1 MSAQSEAVTSRKTH
15 DASRSE
21 FAAGERS
28 SLAFGRRDI
37 ICLWF
42 IALLALVS
50 ITPDGPAMPDTYLQM
65 LLVVS
70 SALFL
75 LEVNRAGEQAASV
88 GYVRGGVFVA
98 LLAAV
103 PLQIAWPAIHGA
115 GGEGP
120 IFFPSLLVCLV
131 SAANAW
137 AIDRVMRSS
146 AYQRLRGRKGRSIS
160 LRQADTV
167 VVIVVVSASVAMA
180 VMVLGGLTGG
190 SDAIDAWGLAG
201 RSLSVAALAGLVVQ
215 LAAGLGGTLWVRS
228 YRRLAAA
235 GALALGIV
243 GGAEF
248 MESAGSGVPS
258 LILFAAACLVL
269 ALPFPSWRSL
279 LGLIGVLA
287 SVPGL
292 LELLDLS
299 YSDSSGTS
307 ARVLPLAF
315 AAVVA
320 SLAVLVERANAA
332 FDVLQQDRRVR
343 EMRAWLGQHGGGR
356 LLRAD
361 IGRREVHLLDASEG
375 HYKRLPFSVFF
386 ANSDGPGLLK
396 LLDALKGDAPLT
408 LHHPFSLP
416 LQPDPF
422 AIDRQAGASEARP
435 HDVFILGRE
444 GAVAWL
450 GIVNTMSDA
459 GLKARAERAEAA
471 LGEALMREERFLSV
485 ASHELRTPMSILSML
500 AEELDDGA
508 PWDDVALS
516 FKKASGRVIQ
526 ILDDLRVQDSN
537 EQFQIR
543 QTEFTLRELAFHLQE
558 TFTGPAQA
566 NGMAL
571 ILALSQQSDILI
583 QSDYGRVFIALSKLI
598 HNAIIHSRG
607 TEITLSAFLT
617 RQSGGSV
624 IVTWQVSDDGRG
636 VSPERYE
643 TVFRPFDTD
652 GRSEGGGR
660 PGLGLYT
667 AQKAARGMGGDIYLR
682 QTNNGEIVPRRL
694 PAFASAAKK
703 DNTDEPAFKPGATFV
718 LKHPARISKPSDHST
733 MEHDPVTE
741 SKATYQDKTVLLVE
755 DNQIVGDITVSR
767 MKRLFGKSLWAEC
780 VEDALEAYDTHQPDM
795 LLVDQLLPN
804 VLGSEFI
811 KQIRETRKS
820 IPIIGITASTM
831 GSECTDLEAA
841 GANYALEKPLSFKQ
855 LQKIALEF
863 FGEPDAAGP
872 DDTDT

>member
-1 MSAQSEAVTSRKTH
+1 MPLRRH
-15 DASRSE
+15 DQ
-21 FAAGERS
+21 
-28 SLAFGRRDI
+28 

-42 IALLALVS
+42 IALLSLVS
-50 ITPDGPAMPDTYLQM
+50 IDPSGTAIPDTYLQV
-65 LLVVS
+65 LLVAS

-75 LEVNRAGEQAASV
+75 LEADRAGGQITQV
-88 GYVRGGVFVA
+88 GCVRVGVLVA

-103 PLQIAWPAIHGA
+103 PPLFAWSALHGA
-115 GGEGP
+115 AP
-120 IFFPSLLVCLV
+120 KTPLFFPSLLICIA

-137 AIDRVMRSS
+137 VIGRVMRSGS
-146 AYQRLRGRKGRSIS
+146 YQRLATAEGGAVS
-160 LRQADTV
+160 LRRADSV
-167 VVIVVVSASVAMA
+167 LVIVSVSWGVAMA
-180 VMVLGGLTGG
+180 VMVLIAMIDGGG
-190 SDAIDAWGLAG
+190 AIDGWGLAG
-201 RSLSVAALAGLVVQ
+201 RSLLIAALVGLVVQ
-215 LAAGLGGTLWVRS
+215 LAEGGGRAPRLRS
-228 YRRLAAA
+228 YRGLAAFT
-235 GALALGIV
+235 ALSLGVV
-243 GGAEF
+243 GGAGLSGLE
-248 MESAGSGVPS
+248 GSGVLPV
-258 LILFAAACLVL
+258 ILFASACLAL
-269 ALPFPSWRSL
+269 TLPFPSWRSS

-287 SVPGL
+287 AAPGL
-292 LELLDLS
+292 LELLQLS
-299 YSDSSGTS
+299 HSDSSG
-307 ARVLPLAF
+307 VLATVLAPAF
-315 AAVVA
+315 AAVVV
-320 SLAVLVERANAA
+320 SLAVMVGRTNAA
-332 FDVLQQDRRVR
+332 LDVLGADRKLRK
-343 EMRAWLGQHGGGR
+343 MRAWLGQNGGGR

-361 IGRREVHLLDASEG
+361 MDHKEMHLVDASDG

-386 ANSDGPGLLK
+386 ANSDGPALLK
-396 LLDALKGDAPLT
+396 LFDAMKGDASQELDQPFPLK
-408 LHHPFSLP
+408 LD
-416 LQPDPF
+416 PDPF
-422 AIDRQAGASEARP
+422 VIDKPAEERKSQP

-444 GAVAWL
+444 GPEVWL
-450 GIVNTMSDA
+450 GIVDMMSDS
-459 GLKARAERAEAA
+459 GLRARAERAEAA
-471 LGEALMREERFLSV
+471 LGETLVREERLLSV
-485 ASHELRTPMSILSML
+485 AAHELRTPMSILSML
-500 AEELDDGA
+500 AEELEDGA
-508 PWDDVALS
+508 PWGDVALS
-516 FKKASGRVIQ
+516 FKNASGRITQ
-526 ILDDLRVQDSN
+526 ILDDLRVQDSS

-558 TFTGPAQA
+558 TYTGPAQA

-583 QSDYGRVFIALSKLI
+583 QSDYGRVFIALSKLL

-607 TEITLSAFLT
+607 SEITLSAFLT

-682 QTNNGEIVPRRL
+682 QTNDGGIVPRRL
-694 PAFASAAKK
+694 PTFASAAKK
-703 DNTDEPAFKPGATFV
+703 DDTDEPAFRPGATFV
-718 LKHPARISKPSDHST
+718 MKHPARMAKPSDHST

-741 SKATYQDKTVLLVE
+741 TKATYPDATVLLVE

-780 VEDALEAYDTHQPDM
+780 VEDAIAIYDTHQPDM

-811 KQIRETRKS
+811 KQIRETNKS

-831 GSECTDLEAA
+831 GSECAELEAA

-863 FGEPDAAGP
+863 FGESDSAEADGP
-872 DDTDT
+872 GT